1 MRLKFLGV
9 ELEEEGAESCRL
21 DRFRCGL
28 KHANAN
34 FILLHFFKSMSPTE
48 LRTLVLFLF
57 SKAKDSIKL

>member
-21 DRFRCGL
+21 DRFRCGQ

-34 FILLHFFKSMSPTE
+34 SIPLHFYLKLMSSH
-48 LRTLVLFLF
+48 LSKDVGLVVIF
-57 SKAKDSIKL
+57 

>member
-21 DRFRCGL
+21 DRFRCGQ

-34 FILLHFFKSMSPTE
+34 LFFFIFLKSMSPTE

-57 SKAKDSIKL
+57 SKAKD